1 MINNNWNFV
10 KPEYPNNLEL
20 TSEDS
25 GVILRDLE

>member
-1 MINNNWNFV
+1 V